1 MILCKFLA
9 IIFFLVITHNITYA
23 YGEYHGLPYR
33 YVVSSHSNQTKER
46 IISVGLKL
54 VDIQKVVDVENH
66 ESIYDEVMSYS
77 NHKPFGDSHGR
88 STNVHETVHGINN
101 ILRNKYSILSKK
113 KVNGFYAGAGKGII
127 VENPQIVMRDIIPY
141 IPLSVRGYRF
151 NLYFEKQLG
160 DWDSV
165 PTYPIDEWSA
175 YISGAECAVD
185 DHLSGRDTEKADCVS
200 GALEFSIYCSALA
213 MSVKEKA
220 PDYWT
225 NNSQFK
231 HIIKFFLIKSEKV
244 FFEGKDAFPLKEQD
258 KLLLLLRTD
267 DSTKDLRHF
276 LTTEFEGI
284 FVD

>member
-1 MILCKFLA
+1 MILYN
-9 IIFFLVITHNITYA
+9 FLVIFFFVMTHNITYA

-33 YVVSSHSNQTKER
+33 YSISTNSNKIKER

-54 VDIQKVVDVENH
+54 VDIEKVTTTLEKDSVYN
-66 ESIYDEVMSYS
+66 EVMSYS
-77 NHKPFGDSHGR
+77 SYKPFGDNHGR

-113 KVNGFYAGAGKGII
+113 KVNGFYAGVGKGII
-127 VENPQIVMRDIIPY
+127 VENPQILMRDIIPY

-175 YISGAECAVD
+175 YIQGAECALED
-185 DHLSGRDTEKADCVS
+185 ALSGKDKEKFDSVS

-213 MSVKEKA
+213 MSVKERT
-220 PDYWT
+220 PDYWN

-244 FFEGKDAFPLKEQD
+244 FFEGKDIFPLKEQD
-258 KLLLLLRTD
+258 KLLLMLRTD
-267 DSTKDLRHF
+267 ESTKDLRHF
-276 LTTEFEGI
+276 LITEFEGI
-284 FVD
+284 FID